1 MGRMFEKIFNLS
13 NMYPIVYDGCFSGI
27 DNKGTTQQVR
37 LYKKEKLPLV
47 EELYL

>member
-1 MGRMFEKIFNLS
+1 MELMFERIFNLP

-27 DNKGTTQQVR
+27 DNKGTTRQVR
-37 LYKKEKLPLV
+37 LYKKKKLPLV